1 MKELSIIFILTALC
15 FSACVS
21 SSNTKKPNA
30 SETKPSNNQ
39 NNSGE
44 KTNSGE
50 ERTTANKNETTSK
63 STVKIDCLSIKI
75 PGKKIDAKQT
85 FPFDFEPF
93 KNACFVTTHDPE
105 FNDPPLGSEFYIYK
119 DGKQIY
125 KFSGPFNGVTTGCWA
140 EGVAFQDLDEDGLTD
155 VVIAGMCSAKT
166 APYSENMIYVNK
178 GKEFT
183 TNEEA
188 NYTLEKFKKIK
199 DIIDFVKRNKEQF
212 YQ

>member
-1 MKELSIIFILTALC
+1 MKKLTVILFLTAVC
-15 FSACVS
+15 FSACS
-21 SSNTKKPNA
+21 FSSNSEKSNSAESKPANVQNISAVNTGSDASSNLPDKKP
-30 SETKPSNNQ
+30 E
-39 NNSGE
+39 
-44 KTNSGE
+44 
-50 ERTTANKNETTSK
+50 TSK
-63 STVKIDCLSIKI
+63 SADKTDCSDVKIA
-75 PGKKIDAKQT
+75 GKAIDKRQT
-85 FPFDFEPF
+85 FTFDFEPF
-93 KNACFVTTHDPE
+93 KNACFVTAHDPE
-105 FNDPPLGSEFYIYK
+105 FNNPPLGSEFYIYK

-125 KFSGPFNGVTTGCWA
+125 QFPAPFNGVTTGCWA

-155 VVIAGMCSAKT
+155 VIIAGMCSAKT

>member
-1 MKELSIIFILTALC
+1 MKKLTIIFVLSALG
-15 FSACVS
+15 FSACFS
-21 SSNTKKPNA
+21 SSNTEQPNA
-30 SETKPSNNQ
+30 AQTKSSDNP

-44 KTNSGE
+44 KANSRE
-50 ERTTANKNETTSK
+50 AQTPANKTDTTSK

-93 KNACFVTTHDPE
+93 KTACFVTAHDPE
-105 FNDPPLGSEFYIYK
+105 FTDPPLGSEFFIYK

-125 KFSGPFNGVTTGCWA
+125 KFPSPFNGVTTGCWA
-140 EGVAFQDLDEDGLTD
+140 EGIAFQDLDEDGLMD
-155 VVIAGMCSAKT
+155 VIVAGMCSAKT

-199 DIIDFVKRNKEQF
+199 DIADFVKRNKEQF
-212 YQ
+212 FQ